1 MVFWVLNSGPRANID
16 LDSWSQVCVKLNFI
30 LLSFGACADNNGIKV
45 VLLFSQRSFFN
56 RSPGI
61 AVSFSFAQNFEFRIR
76 QPFEKSL
83 SCGVN
88 AQKNPFF
95 SRSYARER
103 KLCHFSKSGDRATS
117 RFGQRLP
124 KIPAKVDR
132 ITFPFLPLSIERF
145 PSIFWFQ
152 FLPLTCSTSVLNRTF
167 LTEKEKKSL
176 VLLILPGKMQCTQKC
191 SVFFCLCPFS
201 FSS

>member
-1 MVFWVLNSGPRANID
+1 M
-16 LDSWSQVCVKLNFI
+16 KLNFI

-61 AVSFSFAQNFEFRIR
+61 ADSFSLAQNSEFRISNQTAVR
-76 QPFEKSL
+76 KVSL
-83 SCGVN
+83 VWSEHTR
-88 AQKNPFF
+88 NPFF

-201 FSS
+201 FSSWFPQFLFLFFSSSRPSK